1 MARVV
6 GRSSL
11 VRDEVIDFLQSGPR
25 RYSEIVKSHERP
37 DKTIYQA
44 LSKLQKEGRV
54 RKRGDGL
61 YELARDERSAEE
73 LARIEGSRLPA
84 STAIIKAAL
93 RSKKELDIRTLLM
106 TYELLLF
113 VAKAAA
119 GGKDPKLKK
128 IHLEA
133 ADLLGTVKGVLD
145 KRSPNWVDDY
155 LKSSGKETEEALAK
169 YPEGL
174 PYSLPL
180 AATAHSLAT
189 ALNLLE
195 KDLPK
200 STSNDYLLKARK
212 LAEDEYAELMREVLV
227 EELASK

>member
-6 GRSSL
+6 GRKRP
-11 VRDEVIDFLQSGPR
+11 VKDEVIDLLGSGPI
-25 RYSEIVKSHERP
+25 RYSEIVKSLNRH
-37 DKTIYQA
+37 DKVIWQA
-44 LSKLQKEGRV
+44 LGALQGEGRV
-54 RKRGDGL
+54 RKRSDGL
-61 YELARDERSAEE
+61 YELVRDDKNAEE
-73 LARIEGSRLPA
+73 LARIEGSKLPA
-84 STAIIKAAL
+84 STTIIKAAL
-93 RSKKELDIRTLLM
+93 QSKKELDVRTLVM
-106 TYELLLF
+106 AYELLLF

-119 GGKDPKLKK
+119 GAKEPKLKK
-128 IHLEA
+128 IYLEA
-133 ADLLGTVKGVLD
+133 ADLLGKVKGSLD
-145 KRSPNWVDDY
+145 TRSPNWVDDY
-155 LKSSGKETEEALAK
+155 LKSSGKETEEALGK

-200 STSNDYLLKARK
+200 SASNDYLLEARK
-212 LAEDEYAELMREVLV
+212 LAEDEYTELMREVLV